1 MIRLVKLSIKQDQ
14 VQTFKALFN
23 EHRKTIESFEGCI
36 RLRLWQDQDQ
46 PSVFYT
52 CSEWYDISSLE
63 SYRSST
69 FFQRVW
75 KTVKPLFSDK
85 AWAWNLNQIG

>member
-1 MIRLVKLSIKQDQ
+1 MIRLVRLSIKKDQ
-14 VQTFKALFN
+14 VQTFKALFE
-23 EHRKTIESFEGCI
+23 EHRETIESFEGCI

-52 CSEWYDISSLE
+52 CSEWYDISFLE
-63 SYRSST
+63 SYRSSS
-69 FFQRVW
+69 FFQSVW

-85 AWAWNLNQIG
+85 ASALNLNQIG